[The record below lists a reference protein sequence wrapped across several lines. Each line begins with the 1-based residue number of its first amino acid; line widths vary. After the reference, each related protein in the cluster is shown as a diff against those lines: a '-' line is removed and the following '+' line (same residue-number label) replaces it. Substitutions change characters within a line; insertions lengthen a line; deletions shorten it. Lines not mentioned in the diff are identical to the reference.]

1 MNRYEIALDYFRQK
15 YNCCQSVLLA
25 FQDVIGLDEQKALD
39 IAGGYGSG
47 AGTGELCGAVNGGI
61 MALGLLTP
69 IDKAEPFA
77 SKRRT
82 MALAKE
88 LQERFAARFTHVRC
102 GDLLRE
108 MEGFVPNDDTPVAK
122 AMGLTKHCE
131 IMVVTAVELVEQILS
146 EREAAK

>member
-1 MNRYEIALDYFRQK
+1 MNRYEIALDYFRQN

-25 FQDVIGLDEQKALD
+25 FREEIGLDEQKALD

-47 AGTGELCGAVNGGI
+47 AGTGELCGAINGGI
-61 MALGLLTP
+61 MVLGLLTP
-69 IDKAEPFA
+69 IDKAEPFK

-88 LQERFAARFTHVRC
+88 LQERFRARFTHVRC
-102 GDLLRE
+102 GDLLRDL
-108 MEGFVPNDDTPVAK
+108 EGFAPTDETPVAK
-122 AMGLTKHCE
+122 AMGLSKHCE
-131 IMVVTAVELVEQILS
+131 IMVVTAVELVEQILG

>member
-1 MNRYEIALDYFRQK
+1 MNRYEIALDYFRK
-15 YNCCQSVLLA
+15 NYNCCQSTLLA
-25 FQDVIGLDEQKALD
+25 FGDVIGLDEQKALD

-47 AGTGELCGAVNGGI
+47 AGTGELCGAINGAI

-69 IDKAEPFA
+69 IDKADPLA

-88 LQERFAARFTHVRC
+88 LQARFQERFGHLRC
-102 GDLLRE
+102 KDLLANAA
-108 MEGFVPNDDTPVAK
+108 GFEATEATPAAK

-131 IMVVTAVELVEQILS
+131 IMVVTAVEIVEQIIA
-146 EREAAK
+146 ERAAQ